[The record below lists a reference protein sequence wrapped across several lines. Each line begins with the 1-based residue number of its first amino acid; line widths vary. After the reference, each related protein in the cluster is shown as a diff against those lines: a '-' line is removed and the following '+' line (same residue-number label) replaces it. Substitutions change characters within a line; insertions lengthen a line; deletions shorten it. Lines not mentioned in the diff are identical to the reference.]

1 MTSFDQSLTALR
13 WQSQDWS
20 DPAQPSTVPLTRTR
34 TPSGVSPKG
43 SLQIGDPGCPGGVS
57 SPEADGGGCRNKDQ
71 ATITI
76 DSDFSQFWK
85 PEVKGSAGL
94 VSSQASLGLRW
105 LTSVCPSFCACLCP
119 NLIL

>member
-1 MTSFDQSLTALR
+1 MPRRRVISRGRQRGMREQSA
-13 WQSQDWS
+13 S
-20 DPAQPSTVPLTRTR
+20 
-34 TPSGVSPKG
+34 
-43 SLQIGDPGCPGGVS
+43 
-57 SPEADGGGCRNKDQ
+57 DQ

-94 VSSQASLGLRW
+94 VSSQASLGFRW